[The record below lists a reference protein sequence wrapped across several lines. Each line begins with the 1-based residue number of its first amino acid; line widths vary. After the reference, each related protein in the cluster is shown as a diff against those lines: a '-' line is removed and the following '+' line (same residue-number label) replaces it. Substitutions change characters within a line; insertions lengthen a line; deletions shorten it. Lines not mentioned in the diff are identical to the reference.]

1 LIKDTVPPRL
11 TPMFEQYHR
20 IKRDHADKILLFR
33 MGDFYEMFFDDAVAA
48 SGVLDIALTARG
60 KGTDAEAPMCG
71 VPQQSVDSYI
81 ARLIASGHRVAVCD
95 QVEDAGQARGLV
107 RREVVRVV
115 SPGTVTDPAALDAHE
130 NIYIACLHPGT
141 GGVGAAFI
149 DLSTGDFQ
157 IAESR
162 TGAPWEEISLH
173 VATLRPREIL
183 HPERADPR
191 DNLPREMVA
200 GISFNALPDWTFAR
214 DASYRALTQ
223 QMKTRSLEGFGCEA
237 MDLAVGAGGA
247 LVHYLKGSQR
257 SALAHIHR
265 VVPRVAADHML
276 LDAPTLRTLEVVRS
290 QTTGDRRGSLLA
302 VLDRTVTPMG
312 SRLMRS
318 WLLAPLLCVE
328 PITARHDAVA
338 ELAVD
343 NRRREDLR
351 KSMSGIRDVERLLG
365 RITLGTANA
374 RDLMALRASLERL
387 PAMAETLAGLQ
398 TPLLRGHAGPL
409 ASSDTAAPPGALDVL
424 ADLHELLARSIA
436 DDPPATIHD
445 GGMIREGYDAAL
457 DELRAISHDGRAW
470 IARMEARERDRTG
483 IASLKVRF
491 NKVFGYYIEISRSNL
506 RLVPPDYE
514 RKQTIVNAE
523 RFVTTELKEY
533 EEKVL
538 TAQDRIQEMEHGIFS
553 CIRDEVAAVA
563 PRITA
568 VTDRIAKI
576 DALAGLADVAVARGY
591 ARPVMSA
598 ESVTRIIAGRHPVV
612 EALNTEERFV
622 PNDVELSEGGARIL
636 IVTGPNMGGKSTYLR
651 QVALIT
657 LMAQAGSFVPAA
669 EATLGVADRI
679 FSRIGSSDN
688 LAGGQ
693 STFMVEMQETANIL
707 NNATPRSLI
716 LLDEVG
722 RGTSTFDGLSLAWAI
737 VEHLHD
743 APSLRGRVLFATHY
757 HELTELSLTRDA
769 IRNLTV
775 AVQESGHD
783 VVFLRKIVEGAADRS
798 YGIQVARL
806 AGLPHAVIDR
816 AQEVLAN
823 LEHEEIGRDGLPKL
837 ARHGEPGAPTRA
849 RAGQL
854 PLFGPATDAAESEIA
869 RAIRGMDPDAMT
881 PLEALAA
888 LDRLKRRLTEE

>member
-1 LIKDTVPPRL
+1 MPPRL

-60 KGTDAEAPMCG
+60 KGTDTEAPMCG
-71 VPQQSVDSYI
+71 VPQQAVDSYI

-130 NIYIACLHPGT
+130 NIYIACLHPGLA
-141 GGVGAAFI
+141 GVGAAFI

-162 TGAPWEEISLH
+162 SVSPWEEISLH
-173 VATLRPREIL
+173 VAALRPREIL

-191 DNLPREMVA
+191 ANLPPEAVA

-214 DASYRALTQ
+214 DASYRTLTE
-223 QMKTRSLEGFGCEA
+223 QMKTRSLEGFGCQE

-265 VVPRVAADHML
+265 VIPRASADHML

-290 QTTGDRRGSLLA
+290 QATNDRRGSLLA
-302 VLDRTVTPMG
+302 VLDRTVTAMG
-312 SRLMRS
+312 SRRMRS
-318 WLLAPLLCVE
+318 WLLAPLLSVDA
-328 PITARHDAVA
+328 IGARHEAVA

-343 NRRREDLR
+343 MLRRVDLR
-351 KSMSGIRDVERLLG
+351 QSLAGIRDVERLLG
-365 RITLGTANA
+365 RVTLGTANA
-374 RDLMALRASLERL
+374 RDLMALRVSFERL
-387 PAMAETLAGLQ
+387 PAIVATLAAAHA
-398 TPLLRGHAGPL
+398 PLLRGHAGPL
-409 ASSDTAAPPGALDVL
+409 ASADTAAPPGALDVL
-424 ADLHELLARSIA
+424 ADLHDLLARSIV
-436 DDPPATIHD
+436 DDPPATIRD
-445 GGMIREGYDAAL
+445 GGMIRAGYDAAL
-457 DELRAISHDGRAW
+457 DELRAISRDGRAW
-470 IARMEARERDRTG
+470 IARMEAREREKTG

-506 RLVPPDYE
+506 GLVPPDYE

-538 TAQDRIQEMEHGIFS
+538 TAQERIQEMEHAIFAR
-553 CIRDEVAAVA
+553 IRDTVAAAA
-563 PRITA
+563 PRVAATA
-568 VTDRIAKI
+568 DRIAAI
-576 DALAGLADVAVARGY
+576 DALAGLAETAVARDY
-591 ARPVMSA
+591 TRPIVSA
-598 ESVTRIIAGRHPVV
+598 QAGTRIIGGRHPVV

-622 PNDVELSEGGARIL
+622 PNDAELGADGARIL

-669 EATLGVADRI
+669 EAAIGVADRI

-775 AVQESGHD
+775 AVQESGHE

-806 AGLPHAVIDR
+806 AGLPPEVIGR

-823 LEHEEIGRDGLPKL
+823 LEQEEIGRDGLPKL
-837 ARHGEPGAPTRA
+837 ARHGAQGAAPRP

-854 PLFGPATDAAESEIA
+854 PLFGPTTDPAESEIA
-869 RAIRGMDPDAMT
+869 RAIRGMDLDAMT

-888 LDRLKRRLTEE
+888 LDRLKRRLTGRE